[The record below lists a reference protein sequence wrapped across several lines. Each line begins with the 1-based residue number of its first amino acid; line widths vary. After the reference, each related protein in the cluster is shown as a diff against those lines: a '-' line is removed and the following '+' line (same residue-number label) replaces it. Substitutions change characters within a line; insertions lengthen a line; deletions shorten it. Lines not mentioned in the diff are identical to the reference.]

1 MQSKYQYFV
10 VITLGVI
17 LFLLG
22 GLVWGFAFQPSTVEA
37 SNSRQTVSNDTLPNT
52 ITVIGE
58 GTGSG
63 APDLA
68 KVNLGVQVSDTDV
81 KAATQKAADD
91 MEAVLAALAAQ
102 GVAPADI
109 KTSYYNLYVERP
121 FSPEGATTEPVYQV
135 SNTLEVTIRELD
147 NVTTILGA
155 AIEAGANNINSV
167 TFDISEQAPLHSE
180 ARKQAIDDAR
190 ATAEELAQ
198 LNGVTLGDV
207 VSVSEV
213 VQAYP
218 IFEAASMAVGGSV
231 AGPITPGNVN
241 ITAQLEVTYAIVR

>member
-17 LFLLG
+17 LFLVG

-37 SNSRQTVSNDTLPNT
+37 SSSQQDAPSNT

-68 KVNLGVQVSDTDV
+68 KVSIGVQVSDTDV
-81 KAATQKAADD
+81 QAATQKAADD
-91 MEAVLAALAAQ
+91 MEAVLAALNAQ

-121 FSPEGATTEPVYQV
+121 FNPEGTTTEPIYQV

-180 ARKQAIDDAR
+180 ARQKAIEDAR

-213 VQAYP
+213 IQAYP
-218 IFEAASMAVGGSV
+218 IFEAASVGIGGGV